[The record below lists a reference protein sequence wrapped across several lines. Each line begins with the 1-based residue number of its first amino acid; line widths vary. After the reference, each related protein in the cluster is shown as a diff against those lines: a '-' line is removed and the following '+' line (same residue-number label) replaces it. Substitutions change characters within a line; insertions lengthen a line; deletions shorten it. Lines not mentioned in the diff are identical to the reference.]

1 MRQFLEKLGPQ
12 DRVLLIGDT
21 RQHQAVEAGGE
32 SVTYDPR
39 RLRGVS
45 AYRETPREFATGDR
59 IQFTQS
65 DREHRIRSGDV
76 ATVERIAAD
85 NGLTVKLDNGKSFEL
100 NRDRAKHI
108 DYGYT
113 GDGLQRLAADRVIGT
128 AEKFEPATLAN
139 VSPHTRDLT
148 VYTSESAAIQPKE
161 PAIAKVPNC
170 ARLLESSQ
178 GLTL

>member
-1 MRQFLEKLGPQ
+1 MLRTLAHRSDMTGA
-12 DRVLLIGDT
+12 DRTWAARYEVGDVLRYNTGSKAEGIKRGSFATVRSVDAKANNLT
-21 RQHQAVEAGGE
+21 VELASGE

-100 NRDRAKHI
+100 NRDQAKHI

-128 AEKFEPATLAN
+128 AENSSLQL
-139 VSPHTRDLT
+139 SP
-148 VYTSESAAIQPKE
+148 TSRRT
-161 PAIAKVPNC
+161 PAI
-170 ARLLESSQ
+170 
-178 GLTL
+178 